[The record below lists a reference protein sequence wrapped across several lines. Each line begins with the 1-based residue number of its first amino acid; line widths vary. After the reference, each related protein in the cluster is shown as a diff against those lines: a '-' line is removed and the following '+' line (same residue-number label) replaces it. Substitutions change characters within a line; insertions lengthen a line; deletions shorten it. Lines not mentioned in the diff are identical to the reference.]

1 MAKSNTNLLHLKA
14 LQEFG
19 VVSTQDT
26 ELLSRIAFHL
36 DGGFDLTIDEALIE
50 ITYITV
56 KYYYGTERQYIVDG
70 IRQELLVILL
80 AIVNDHCRFMKTP
93 EHIHD
98 AMAGVPWTQYLFA
111 TGTPLIKDD
120 YARIGTG
127 GFGRGLHVA
136 MQKVIRRRLIG
147 SGHEYT
153 LAWAEVVS
161 SMVSAFAWRVK
172 YNGTL
177 ANGGMSQGF
186 WLSQAEVLADG
197 LLSYI
202 ANLCTIRDHL
212 RAPI

>member
-98 AMAGVPWTQYLFA
+98 AMAGVPWTQYLFT
-111 TGTPLIKDD
+111 TGTPLIKED
-120 YARIGTG
+120 YARIGVGHFSRDT
-127 GFGRGLHVA
+127 HVA
-136 MQKVIRRRLIG
+136 MQKVIRGHLIDN
-147 SGHEYT
+147 GHEYT

-161 SMVSAFAWRVK
+161 SAVSAFAWRIDDG
-172 YNGTL
+172 N
-177 ANGGMSQGF
+177 MSINRSMAKSF
-186 WLSQAEVLADG
+186 WLEQAEIIATG
-197 LLSYI
+197 LIKYI
-202 ANLCTIRDHL
+202 ADLRAIRDNL
-212 RAPI
+212 RTPI